1 MFFRFVD
8 WYFRLL
14 IKVLIFLMF
23 VLMLA
28 VGLTVAGRYIPF
40 VPRWLWTLEITNFS
54 LIWMVFIG
62 AIVGLRDKRHFYI
75 DIFPDTIPTWF
86 HVFLQLI
93 YYVVTLTITLVFI
106 IFGYRFLVK
115 WGMIQTSDLTGVN
128 LGFLYASVPVAGIS
142 WLLFL
147 MEGIYRD
154 FFQHRADSGHLV
166 DVYQAHKEEAQEQEG
181 GES

>member
-1 MFFRFVD
+1 MFLRFAE
-8 WYFRLL
+8 WYFQLL
-14 IKVLIFLMF
+14 IKLLIFLMF

-62 AIVGLRDKRHFYI
+62 AIVGLRDKRHFFI
-75 DIFPDTIPTWF
+75 DIFPDTIPNWF
-86 HVFLQLI
+86 HVVLQVL
-93 YYVVTLTITLVFI
+93 YYVVTMTITLVFI

-115 WGMIQTSDLTGVN
+115 WGMIQKSDITGIN
-128 LGFLYASVPVAGIS
+128 LGFLYASVPVTGLS

-147 MEGIYRD
+147 IEGIYKD
-154 FFQHRADSGHLV
+154 LFQHREDVSHLV
-166 DVYQAHKEEAQEQEG
+166 DVYQAHKEEREG